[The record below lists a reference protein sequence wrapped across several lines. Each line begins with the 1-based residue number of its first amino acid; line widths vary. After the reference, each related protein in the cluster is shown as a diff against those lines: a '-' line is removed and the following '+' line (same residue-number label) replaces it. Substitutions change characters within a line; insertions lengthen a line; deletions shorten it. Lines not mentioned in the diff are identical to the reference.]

1 MALINCPRCGGS
13 GETEHTHI
21 VYGICFLC
29 KGSGVITERT
39 FELSEAKKQAKIDRI
54 LENEKANEIS
64 EKNRWISLH
73 GEAKINFDKLVSESD
88 FDLNI
93 IKSFLFCIKVLDYKK
108 QEFTKENFEE
118 ILNDFSGSFYCGNKI
133 YRLALAKLFRENNVF
148 NSKFEYQN
156 DSYDYNEYR

>member
-88 FDLNI
+88 FDLNNI
-93 IKSFLFCIKVLDYKK
+93 
-108 QEFTKENFEE
+108 EE